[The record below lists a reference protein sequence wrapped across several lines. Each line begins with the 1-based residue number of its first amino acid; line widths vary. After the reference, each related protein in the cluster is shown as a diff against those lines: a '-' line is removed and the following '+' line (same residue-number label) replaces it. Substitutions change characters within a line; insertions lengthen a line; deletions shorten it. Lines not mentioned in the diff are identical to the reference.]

1 MGSVLMMIN
10 SHWKLERH
18 PGALIYG
25 VASWSYLFLGH
36 IEQSIES
43 MTEGMKLAK
52 SANHANSIA
61 NNMFYECVLYK
72 ELGNIEKSR
81 SSAADCMAYGE
92 QHEIPAWLLWL
103 VL

>member
-1 MGSVLMMIN
+1 MMTN

-52 SANHANSIA
+52 SCESREFDSKQH
-61 NNMFYECVLYK
+61 VL
-72 ELGNIEKSR
+72 
-81 SSAADCMAYGE
+81 
-92 QHEIPAWLLWL
+92 
-103 VL
+103 